1 MKNKVLIGVVSSL
14 LVLGG
19 AIAVGASKND
29 TRPDDSIHLD
39 DKSSVINLDT
49 QSIPEIKEGQ
59 EIELE
64 TEHGKTFYK
73 IESDDDNSSSTAS
86 QSTTTS
92 LSVEEAANIA
102 LNEVN
107 GKITEV
113 EKEMEHGR
121 LEYKFEIK
129 SDQGEVD
136 VRVDAETGKITR
148 VKFDDDARD
157 DQYDDDDDDSRDNQ
171 DDDKGRGSDDSGID
185 G

>member
-19 AIAVGASKND
+19 AFAVGASNNN
-29 TRPDDSIHLD
+29 TRPDDSNHLD
-39 DKSSVINLDT
+39 DKSTVINLDT
-49 QSIPEIKEGQ
+49 QNLPELKAGQ
-59 EIELE
+59 ELELE
-64 TEHGKTFYK
+64 TEHGQTFYK
-73 IESDDDNSSSTAS
+73 IDDDDDNDDSSKSTAS
-86 QSTTTS
+86 QSNS
-92 LSVEEAANIA
+92 SAISVDEAAKIA
-102 LNEVN
+102 TNEVN

-121 LEYKFEIK
+121 LEYKFEIQ
-129 SDQGEVD
+129 SDRGEVD

-148 VKFDDDARD
+148 VKFDDSSD
-157 DQYDDDDDDSRDNQ
+157 DRNDDDD

>member
-29 TRPDDSIHLD
+29 TRPDDSIHLN
-39 DKSSVINLDT
+39 DKSFVINLDT
-49 QSIPEIKEGQ
+49 KSFPEIKEGQ

-64 TEHGKTFYK
+64 TEHGQTFYK
-73 IESDDDNSSSTAS
+73 IENADDSSKSTAS
-86 QSTTTS
+86 QFTTS
-92 LSVEEAANIA
+92 ALSIEEAAKIA
-102 LNEVN
+102 TNEVN
-107 GKITEV
+107 GTITEV

-121 LEYKFEIK
+121 LEYKIEIQ
-129 SDQGEVD
+129 SDQGEAD

-148 VKFDDDARD
+148 VKFDDDSKD
-157 DQYDDDDDDSRDNQ
+157 NHDDDDSN
-171 DDDKGRGSDDSGID
+171 ID

>member
-29 TRPDDSIHLD
+29 TRPDDSVHVD
-39 DKSSVINLDT
+39 DKNSVINLDT
-49 QSIPEIKEGQ
+49 QNLPEIKEGQ
-59 EIELE
+59 ELELE
-64 TEHGKTFYK
+64 TEHGQTFYK
-73 IESDDDNSSSTAS
+73 IESDDDDSNSSST
-86 QSTTTS
+86 QSTNTS
-92 LSVEEAANIA
+92 TLSVEEAAKIA
-102 LNEVN
+102 TNEVN

-121 LEYKFEIK
+121 LEYKFEIQ
-129 SDQGEVD
+129 SDRGEVD

-148 VKFDDDARD
+148 VKFDDDSRD
-157 DQYDDDDDDSRDNQ
+157 DRYDDDDNDDDD